1 MFLGQRDC
9 LSSARQIATH
19 YFPING
25 PVNRFHVRELTR
37 NEFLKALR
45 VEFRSC
51 TVFGQRPLSG
61 SIIVA
66 EYKDNGDSFDL
77 FKTFEKRD
85 ENHFKSSEGLAR
97 PLYFVIV
104 ASNGAIGS
112 VFSSAYIETADVDAP
127 IRLRMLT
134 EDLREEAASLLLK
147 SEHLEAESQDTAKLK
162 SELDR
167 LKAALAFADT
177 EMERVREQGA
187 AAIGRAESRAAARA
201 RERDAARAGELFAV
215 AEAARER
222 DGALAARALVETEAT
237 ERARQAHA
245 AEVSQ
250 LSEDRD
256 FLARQLSRAYRRPL
270 RPLRHFVVYHLLTAL
285 GFLSAPFSA
294 RRVARF
300 RRSAEKRNPLRFDE
314 FLSVALEPR
323 PDESLWIRTHYGVP
337 MQSKLVALKQYIGP
351 EADDTDSNAKG

>member
-1 MFLGQRDC
+1 
-9 LSSARQIATH
+9 
-19 YFPING
+19 
-25 PVNRFHVRELTR
+25 
-37 NEFLKALR
+37 
-45 VEFRSC
+45 
-51 TVFGQRPLSG
+51 
-61 SIIVA
+61 
-66 EYKDNGDSFDL
+66 
-77 FKTFEKRD
+77 
-85 ENHFKSSEGLAR
+85 
-97 PLYFVIV
+97 
-104 ASNGAIGS
+104 
-112 VFSSAYIETADVDAP
+112 
-127 IRLRMLT
+127 MLT

-187 AAIGRAESRAAARA
+187 AAIGRAKSRAAARA

-300 RRSAEKRNPLRFDE
+300 RRSAEKRNPLRFDNS
-314 FLSVALEPR
+314 FPSP
-323 PDESLWIRTHYGVP
+323 
-337 MQSKLVALKQYIGP
+337 
-351 EADDTDSNAKG
+351 